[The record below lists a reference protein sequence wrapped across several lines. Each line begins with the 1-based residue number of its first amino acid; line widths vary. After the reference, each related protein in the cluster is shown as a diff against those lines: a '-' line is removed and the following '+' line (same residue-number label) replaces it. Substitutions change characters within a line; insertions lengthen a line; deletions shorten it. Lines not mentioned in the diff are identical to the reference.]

1 MNTDTLPEG
10 ITPEAMREA
19 QRVAVWLRMKLAGPE
34 ADEYR
39 RLMQTP
45 EGREEV
51 VRRAQASSDEMRA
64 AFEAALREAGGRL
77 DLPIQRPEPPPPP
90 PLSAGRTDRAA
101 RRQADRK
108 ARKRGAGFTR

>member
-19 QRVAVWLRMKLAGPE
+19 QKVAIWLRAKLAGPD
-34 ADEYR
+34 ADEYL
-39 RLMQTP
+39 RLMQTD

-51 VRRAQASSDEMRA
+51 VRRAQASENEMRA
-64 AFEAALREAGGRL
+64 AFEAAVLEVGGRVV
-77 DLPIQRPEPPPPP
+77 LPIERPAPPPPP
-90 PLSAGRTDRAA
+90 FPAERTDRAY
-101 RRQADRK
+101 RRQQERE